1 MIMMMVMQVMLFVR
15 KTGAMI
21 KIRRTGIVMKMKMML
36 TDLHE
41 AD

>member
-1 MIMMMVMQVMLFVR
+1 MMMVMQVMMFVR

-21 KIRRTGIVMKMKMML
+21 KIRRTGIVIKMKMML